1 MTAQTT
7 RTAKRRDQSTSAAA
21 GREAVLNAALEAF
34 FAQGY
39 HDTSMRKIADGAG
52 TAISHAYY
60 YFPSKLEILRTLMIG
75 VTTDLIHI
83 LEAARDA
90 AGPDPVA
97 QLAALVRNHVRLH
110 TERQAESFVANTELR
125 SLSPTDRQE
134 VVDLR
139 DHIATLFKDV
149 VDDGLRQGCFRTTH
163 RQEAVLAIVTMC
175 TAVAGWYRD
184 EGGKTPEAIA
194 DAYVVLALD
203 MLGHD
208 TPSTVTGQAS
218 AQPR

>member
-7 RTAKRRDQSTSAAA
+7 RSAKRRDQSTSAAA
-21 GREAVLNAALEAF
+21 GREAVLNAALQAF
-34 FAQGY
+34 FANGY

-125 SLSPTDRQE
+125 SLSATERQE
-134 VVDLR
+134 IVDLR

-149 VDDGLRQGCFRTTH
+149 VDDGLRQGCFTTAH
-163 RQEAVLAIVTMC
+163 RDEAVLAVVTMS

-184 EGGKTPEAIA
+184 DGAKAPEAIA
-194 DAYVVLALD
+194 DAYVDLALG
-203 MLGHD
+203 MVGY
-208 TPSTVTGQAS
+208 TGPSTAPGQAS